1 MRVTF
6 VLILERLVCSGI
18 FVFKTKTIYE
28 YIYILFAIYDQKKMY
43 LNILESWNIT
53 KKEKRKEGESE
64 DDVKM
69 EEKEEE
75 ELTEG
80 EVSIGGSY
88 EMEKKEDKKVIEGK

>member
-1 MRVTF
+1 
-6 VLILERLVCSGI
+6 
-18 FVFKTKTIYE
+18 
-28 YIYILFAIYDQKKMY
+28 MY

-88 EMEKKEDKKVIEGK
+88 EMEKRRIRK

>member
-1 MRVTF
+1 MN
-6 VLILERLVCSGI
+6 I
-18 FVFKTKTIYE
+18 
-28 YIYILFAIYDQKKMY
+28 YIYILFAIYDRKKMY

-88 EMEKKEDKKVIEGK
+88 EMEKRRIRK